1 MVCTEVFYVPGYVKG
16 TRLLKP
22 GMDGHYAVVLDLVWE
37 TNASP
42 ALPEITVD
50 TVRVADWS
58 PCPDLQ
64 QEVGRLF
71 AF

>member
-1 MVCTEVFYVPGYVKG
+1 MKG

-42 ALPEITVD
+42 ALPEITVE
-50 TVRVADWS
+50 TVRVADWP
-58 PCPDLQ
+58 PCPTLQ
-64 QEVGRLF
+64 LEVGRLF
-71 AF
+71 DV